1 MSDGSSFNELR
12 EVEESK
18 RKMERAK
25 GTQRS
30 HAIAHFFAYSV
41 GVIAIS
47 VLSLIFAQTVSNVF
61 TDPVLKIIGSA
72 GAIAV
77 GASAIVFLIFNEKI
91 LRSDEQFRWAI
102 AFVIVELAL
111 LTLGS
116 LNAFG
121 EALGW
126 QFAPFVKEIMH
137 VAVIITLP
145 VVGVEWIVVVA
156 ILNPDAK
163 AKRAESF
170 AKSKR
175 LEDERNI
182 RDNYR
187 NSDEVM
193 KIRKTAVKAEV
204 IEEEMARLPT
214 SMRPTYAHLLK
225 NEGMG
230 NVPTVSR
237 NMPDVLDMPAQFQ
250 TPMRSMNS
258 DGNGQSPKE

>member
-1 MSDGSSFNELR
+1 MNESSFNELR

-18 RKMERAK
+18 RRLDKAK

-30 HAIAHFFAYSV
+30 HALAHFFAYSV

-61 TDPVLKIIGSA
+61 EDNVLKIIGSA

-77 GASAIVFLIFNEKI
+77 GASAIVFLIFNDKI
-91 LRSDEQFRWAI
+91 LRSDEQFKWAI
-102 AFVIVELAL
+102 AFVVIELIL
-111 LTLGS
+111 LSLGS

-137 VAVIITLP
+137 IAVIITLP

-163 AKRAESF
+163 SHRAENF

-175 LEDERNI
+175 LDDERTI

-187 NSDEVM
+187 NSDEVI
-193 KIRKTAVKAEV
+193 KIRKAAVRAEV
-204 IEEEMARLPT
+204 LEEEMSRLPT
-214 SMRPTYAHLLK
+214 NVRTTYAHLLRD
-225 NEGMG
+225 EGMG
-230 NVPTVSR
+230 NVPSV
-237 NMPDVLDMPAQFQ
+237 NKNLPDVLDMPAQYQ
-250 TPMRSMNS
+250 APVRTMNS
-258 DGNGQSPKE
+258 NGNGDFPKG